1 MEEKDIII
9 KVNELKTKQI
19 LCQLYLMKHKQLG
32 YTNGEVGI
40 MMKNVEIECKL
51 NDIEAELGKLVMDNK
66 DYFESVSVE
75 HLQELSGQY
84 KITFDD
90 QRKYAKEILGFETTV
105 EELAE

>member
-9 KVNELKTKQI
+9 KINELKTKEI
-19 LCQLYLMKHKQLG
+19 LCKLYLAKHRQLG
-32 YTNGEVGI
+32 YTNDEVGT
-40 MMKNVEIECKL
+40 MMKNLEIEGKL
-51 NDIEAELGKLVMDNK
+51 NDIEDEIGKLVMDNK

-75 HLQELSGQY
+75 HLQELSSQY